1 MIQDAW
7 GWCTEMTQKDDMRR
21 EVVVGVQDGE
31 RMYTLGGFMSMYG
44 KTNTISLQLNKF
56 MLITNKRKNK

>member
-7 GWCTEMTQKDDMRR
+7 GWCTEMTQKDDMGR